1 MAFCGPFGMA
11 PMFPALAATALA
23 EVKPAAADGQGL
35 YVLIIM
41 ILFIGT
47 LLEGLLYA
55 IRKGVL
61 KWE

>member
-1 MAFCGPFGMA
+1 MTTLVTGGTGFVGSAVVR
-11 PMFPALAATALA
+11 ALL
-23 EVKPAAADGQGL
+23 EDGHS
-35 YVLIIM
+35 VRVM
-41 ILFIGT
+41 SRASSDGT